1 MRDRRQDKSQRPKL
15 KGYLWTAG
23 ILTAIW
29 VGFLLA
35 IIHTAHAENRELE
48 GMSAVMLK
56 GVASIFG
63 ALVLTYSGHWFG
75 KAVAYEEAELA
86 AYKSKVMAE
95 RAEQIA
101 TQERTYALEIRGAGL
116 AVDNWHQS
124 SIWRE
129 IKKTNSNFTSIY
141 SQNPKDYDASVNSRE
156 ITQKINTRVAFKHSA
171 SDSVAYWPI
180 PVFALGPPDPYEKG
194 YKAAGLINSGRNAAT
209 LGVTQFLWQG
219 DENTTHAQAMI
230 ERLFVFFDDN
240 PQVPQA
246 LIVSKD
252 GDVSRSVYRK
262 RGTPGL
268 QNVHA
273 VPTVLESMT
282 GLLVTRSDR
291 VDRYIR
297 PFATHDSEDN
307 QNTNT
312 DMGKLWAFYWNRDV
326 AFIDWYE
333 NAERAKGVKEPNA
346 PSTMSSTYWQ
356 SQLPTLWQTL
366 SNRGPGHFEPSAWL
380 PVRWAEHQVQEF
392 DKAPVLGYLHR
403 PIKVLM
409 HDENGKPLKPALQAK
424 ALQAGWQQALETLP
438 KGEKPARVFYD
449 STDNTSGEIAL
460 TIALHGLNVDGA
472 GLELGNVDEGYD
484 IGRRLGNTG
493 VSSALVEINLATI
506 ASYQEGGVSAVV
518 YTGKD
523 GSVTVQMVRPP
534 DEARKAKNQQTHG
547 ADPFRF
553 RMPGDKP

>member
-15 KGYLWTAG
+15 KGYLWTTG

-29 VGFLLA
+29 LGFLLV
-35 IIHTAHAENRELE
+35 IIYTAQAENKEL
-48 GMSAVMLK
+48 GDMSTVMLK
-56 GVASIFG
+56 GIASIFG

-75 KAVAYEEAELA
+75 KAVAYEEAELK

-95 RAEQIA
+95 RAEHIA
-101 TQERTYALEIRGAGL
+101 TQERTYALEIRGTGL

-129 IKKTNSNFTSIY
+129 IKKTNNNFTSIY
-141 SQNPKDYDASVNSRE
+141 SQNPKHYDASVNSRR
-156 ITQKINTRVAFKHSA
+156 ITARINTRVAFTHAA

-180 PVFALGPPDPYEKG
+180 PVFAIAPPKQPENVG
-194 YKAAGLINSGRNAAT
+194 AAANISDGRNAAT
-209 LGVTQFLWQG
+209 LGVTLFLWQ
-219 DENTTHAQAMI
+219 DADNTPHAQNMI
-230 ERLFVFFDDN
+230 ERLYKFFDDN

-246 LIVSKD
+246 LIVSED
-252 GDVSRSVYRK
+252 GDVTRSGLRVA
-262 RGTPGL
+262 GTPGL

-273 VPTVLESMT
+273 VPMVYESMT
-282 GLLVTRSDR
+282 GLLLTRSDR

-312 DMGKLWAFYWNRDV
+312 DMGKLWAFYWKHSPLFRKV
-326 AFIDWYE
+326 YE
-333 NAERAKGVKEPNA
+333 DAERAKGNTGFILPIT
-346 PSTMSSTYWQ
+346 TMSSTYWQ

-380 PVRWAEHQVQEF
+380 PVRWAEHQVKEF

-403 PIKVLM
+403 PIKVPM
-409 HDENGKPLKPALQAK
+409 RDENGKPLKPALQAK
-424 ALQAGWQQALETLP
+424 ALQAGWLQALETLP

-449 STDNTSGEIAL
+449 STDNTPGEIAL
-460 TIALHGLNVDGA
+460 TIALHGLNVDGT
-472 GLELGNVDEGYD
+472 GLALGNVDEGYD

-518 YTGKD
+518 YTGED

-553 RMPGDKP
+553 RMPGNKP